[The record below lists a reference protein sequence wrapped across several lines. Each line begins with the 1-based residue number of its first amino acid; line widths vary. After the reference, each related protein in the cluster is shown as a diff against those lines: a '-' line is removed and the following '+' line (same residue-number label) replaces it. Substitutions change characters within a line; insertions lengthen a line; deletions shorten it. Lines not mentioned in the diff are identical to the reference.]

1 MADVIP
7 MPRARSDSLLRVSG
21 LSAAYG
27 SARVLFDIGLQ
38 VAGGEAVAL
47 LGRNGAGKSTTMKAL
62 MGLVHVTGGRVEFA
76 GDDIS
81 GRKTHDISRR
91 GLAFV
96 PEDRRI
102 FTSLTVA
109 ENLEVGRQ
117 PPREGAPEWTP
128 KRLFELFPN
137 LAERRDAL
145 ASRMSGGEQ
154 QMLAVARALM
164 SNPRAMLL
172 DEPSE
177 GIAPI
182 IVDQMTAAIR
192 ELKAAGI
199 AILVSEQNLSF
210 AKRICDRAYIL
221 EKGAVTYSGRM
232 QDLID
237 NPDISVTYLAV
248 GMQPSV

>member
-1 MADVIP
+1 MADTGQSP
-7 MPRARSDSLLRVSG
+7 SPPANGLLHVQG
-21 LSAAYG
+21 LGAAYG
-27 SARVLFDIGLQ
+27 NARVLFDIGLH

-47 LGRNGAGKSTTMKAL
+47 LGRNGAGKSTTMKAI
-62 MGLVHVTGGRVEFA
+62 MGLVRVTAGRVGFA
-76 GDDIS
+76 GDSIS
-81 GRKTHDISRR
+81 GRKTHDISRL

-102 FTSLTVA
+102 FTNLTVA

-117 PPREGAPEWTP
+117 PPREGAAEWTP
-128 KRLFELFPN
+128 ERLFDLFPN
-137 LAERRDAL
+137 LAERRDSL

-164 SNPRAMLL
+164 SNPKAMLL

-182 IVDQMTAAIR
+182 IVDQMTATIR

-199 AILVSEQNLSF
+199 AILISEQNLSF
-210 AKRICDRAYIL
+210 ARRICDRAYIL
-221 EKGAVTYSGRM
+221 EKGAITYSGPM
-232 QDLID
+232 QELID

-248 GMQPSV
+248 GMHR